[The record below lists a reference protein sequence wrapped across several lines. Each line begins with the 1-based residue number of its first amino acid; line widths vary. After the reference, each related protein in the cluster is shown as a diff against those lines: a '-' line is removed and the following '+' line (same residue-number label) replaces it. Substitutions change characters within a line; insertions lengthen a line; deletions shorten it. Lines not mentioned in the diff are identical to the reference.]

1 MAQKSAN
8 VLVLYYSMYGNVYA
22 MAKEVAAGV
31 EDVDSAHPVLR
42 RVPDLLPESVIK
54 KNQDIQKAMDLQKDV
69 PVATLDDLR
78 NCDGLVIG
86 TPTRFGNMCSQMRN
100 FLDKTGPLWLEGALI
115 GKPAGI
121 FTSSV
126 SLHGGQESTCLAT
139 MLTLLHHGMIIVGIP
154 SGTPELMKTRTGGTP
169 YGASH
174 VVGVEQNFSQ
184 LSEEEKSLCRFLGK
198 RVASVAVKLKQ

>member
-1 MAQKSAN
+1 MENSVKI
-8 VLVLYYSMYGNVYA
+8 LVLYYSMYGNVYA
-22 MAKEVAAGV
+22 MAKEVVSGIEQV
-31 EDVDSAHPVLR
+31 ENAQPILR
-42 RVPDLLPESVIK
+42 KVSDLLPESVIK
-54 KNQDIQKAMDLQKDV
+54 KNKDIQKAIELQKDV

-78 NCDGLVIG
+78 GCDGLVLG

-126 SLHGGQESTCLAT
+126 SLHGGQESTCLAS
-139 MLTLLHHGMIIVGIP
+139 MLTLMHHGMIIVGIP
-154 SGTPELMKTRTGGTP
+154 SSTPELMKTSSGGTP

-174 VVGVEQNFSQ
+174 VVGMQENFKP
-184 LSEEEKSLCRFLGK
+184 LTEEEKALCRFLGK
-198 RVASVAVKLKQ
+198 RVATIALKLKD

>member
-1 MAQKSAN
+1 MSDKN
-8 VLVLYYSMYGNVYA
+8 VRILVLYYSMYGNVFK
-22 MAKEVAAGV
+22 MAQEVCNGV
-31 EDVDSAHPVLR
+31 SEVENAQPILR
-42 RVPDLLPESVIK
+42 KVPDLLPEAVVK
-54 KNQDIQKAMDLQKDV
+54 KNTDIQRAIEWQKDV
-69 PVATLDDLR
+69 QVATLDDLR
-78 NCDGLVIG
+78 KCDGLVLG

-126 SLHGGQESTCLAT
+126 SLHGGQESTCLSA

-154 SGTPELMKTRTGGTP
+154 SGTPELMKTKTGGTP

-174 VVGVEQNFSQ
+174 VVGLEQNFKE
-184 LSEEEKSLCRFLGK
+184 LSEEEKVLCRFLGH
-198 RVASVAVKLKQ
+198 RVASVTFKLKK

>member
-1 MAQKSAN
+1 MEKTKI
-8 VLVLYYSMYGNVYA
+8 LVLYYSMYGNVFK
-22 MAKEVAAGV
+22 MALEVCNGISQV
-31 EDVDSAHPVLR
+31 ENAQAILR
-42 RVPDLLPESVIK
+42 KVPDLLPESVIS
-54 KNQDIQKAMDLQKDV
+54 KNKDIQRAIEWQKDV
-69 PVATLDDLR
+69 AEATLDDLR
-78 NCDGLVIG
+78 NCDGLLIG

-100 FLDKTGPLWLEGALI
+100 FLDKTGPLWLEGALK

-154 SGTPELMKTRTGGTP
+154 SSTPELMKTSTGGTP

-174 VVGVEQNFSQ
+174 VVGLNENFKE
-184 LSEEEKSLCRFLGK
+184 LSEEEKQLCRFLGK
-198 RVASVAVKLKQ
+198 RVAEIALKLK